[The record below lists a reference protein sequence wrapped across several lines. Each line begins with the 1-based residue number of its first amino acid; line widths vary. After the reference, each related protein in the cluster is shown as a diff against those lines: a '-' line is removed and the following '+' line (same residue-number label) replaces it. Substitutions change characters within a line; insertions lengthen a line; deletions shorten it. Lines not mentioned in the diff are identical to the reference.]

1 MEEEEAMLFWD
12 EFAQEYAQIQRE
24 SQLKIAEEVAAFWWS
39 RKCSRYRP
47 SLTLLRGLAATFQHF
62 ILM

>member
-24 SQLKIAEEVAAFWWS
+24 SQL
-39 RKCSRYRP
+39 
-47 SLTLLRGLAATFQHF
+47 
-62 ILM
+62 